1 MGLKAMAEFKC
12 DINIKANY
20 HTAAK
25 AFIGFLQNV
34 ANNYNLRINYKFLD
48 NVLATGYTKHKF
60 FKFKRIYLKIKLVP
74 NANVD
79 AFYQV
84 VPGAKID
91 AFFQELFLNKALYYY
106 SYTVHP
112 RHDIINEVILPI
124 VEILIEPFFQR
135 PHLRS
140 LKRHILGKI
149 IDPFMPGDFFDST
162 AHNYEI
168 LFRKWDSCYISNYD
182 FIKDLDDLLTK
193 FLLEKLNHPKGQKSP
208 KFHLLVS
215 KALKENIIQNDDD
228 MNRFSKIHY
237 PTTTE
242 IFNKVHHLRTI
253 GLHRLERILKKEDV
267 SELAMHI
274 YGYFQYYDEFQESQK
289 EKTIKHDGKWFRRI
303 KYGYE
308 KYLDEKGKPYSD
320 EKGVPYNFYALAK
333 ERPCHD
339 CGAVLGQYHCTGCDA
354 EQCPVCKGQAMGC
367 GCEDYD

>member
-1 MGLKAMAEFKC
+1 MLEFN
-12 DINIKANY
+12 DEINIKNNY
-20 HTAAK
+20 HEAAK
-25 AFIGFLQNV
+25 SFVGFLQNV
-34 ANNYNLRINYKFLD
+34 ANNYNVRINYKILD
-48 NVLATGYTKHKF
+48 NVRAIGYTKKHKTI
-60 FKFKRIYLKIKLVP
+60 KFKKIYLKIKLVP
-74 NANVD
+74 NAKVD

-84 VPGAKID
+84 VPGAKVD

-208 KFHLLVS
+208 KFNLLVS

-228 MNRFSKIHY
+228 GFSRIHY
-237 PTTTE
+237 PKTTE
-242 IFNKVHHLRTI
+242 IFNEVHHLRTM
-253 GLHRLERILKKEDV
+253 GLHRLERTLKREDV
-267 SELAMHI
+267 SELAMRI
-274 YGYFQYYDEFQESQK
+274 YGYFQYYDEFEESQK
-289 EKTIKHDGKWFRRI
+289 QKTIKHDGKYYRRI

-308 KYLDEKGKPYSD
+308 KWLDENGKPYLD
-320 EKGVPYNFYALAK
+320 EKGVPYNAYEMAK
-333 ERPCHD
+333 EKPCHD
-339 CGAVLGQYHCTGCDA
+339 CFAVVGQYHCSGCDA
-354 EQCPVCKGQAMGC
+354 EECPVCKKQAMGC
-367 GCEDYD
+367 GCPDDD